1 MDMGRYAYLQM
12 GMDAAGGAPHPG
24 IHVDYLVYE
33 SSPNT
38 PITVA
43 NVPEPG
49 TAVLFALGLAGLA
62 CRRRP

>member
-1 MDMGRYAYLQM
+1 M
-12 GMDAAGGAPHPG
+12 GMDAAGAPHPG

-49 TAVLFALGLAGLA
+49 TAVLFALGLAG
-62 CRRRP
+62 RRRP